1 MEKVKNILTQ
11 NIVINLTY
19 AIITVIYFVFISTQ
33 YSKFSG
39 INLNNY
45 IHISSL
51 FFLGISIVIME
62 ISFKK
67 SDELI
72 FTNGI
77 EFLAMAVFILLT
89 QHMTK
94 LFNYSIQVYTLAG
107 ANFIGIYYILK
118 SAILYTKEQ
127 QNKLNNLSDI
137 KEIVKDE
144 PIKKASKRKNKK
156 VKKHLT

>member
-11 NIVINLTY
+11 SIVINLTY

-72 FTNGI
+72 FANGI

-89 QHMTK
+89 QHMSK

-156 VKKHLT
+156 EEGK

>member
-19 AIITVIYFVFISTQ
+19 AIITVIYFVFIGTQ

-62 ISFKK
+62 ISFRK

-89 QHMTK
+89 QHMAK

-156 VKKHLT
+156 EEGK

>member
-39 INLNNY
+39 VNLNNY

-118 SAILYTKEQ
+118 SAVLYTKNQ
-127 QNKLNNLSDI
+127 QDKLNSLSDI

-156 VKKHLT
+156 EEGK

>member
-11 NIVINLTY
+11 SIVINLTY

-72 FTNGI
+72 FANGI

-156 VKKHLT
+156 EEGK

>member
-39 INLNNY
+39 VNLNNY

-67 SDELI
+67 SDEMI

-118 SAILYTKEQ
+118 SAVLYTKNQ
-127 QNKLNNLSDI
+127 QDKLNSLSDI

-156 VKKHLT
+156 EEGK

>member
-33 YSKFSG
+33 YSKFG
-39 INLNNY
+39 GVNLSNY

-51 FFLGISIVIME
+51 FFLAISIAIME
-62 ISFKK
+62 ISFRK
-67 SDELI
+67 SDELTFI
-72 FTNGI
+72 NGI

-127 QNKLNNLSDI
+127 QNKLKSLSDI

-156 VKKHLT
+156 EEGK

>member
-19 AIITVIYFVFISTQ
+19 AIVTVIYFVFISTQ

-62 ISFKK
+62 ISFRK

-144 PIKKASKRKNKK
+144 PIKKVSKRKNKK
-156 VKKHLT
+156 E

>member
-11 NIVINLTY
+11 SIVINLTY

-156 VKKHLT
+156 EEGK

>member
-89 QHMTK
+89 QHMSK

-156 VKKHLT
+156 EEGK

>member
-11 NIVINLTY
+11 SIVINLTY

-62 ISFKK
+62 ISFRK

-144 PIKKASKRKNKK
+144 PIKKVSKRKNKK
-156 VKKHLT
+156 EEGK

>member
-62 ISFKK
+62 ISFRK

-118 SAILYTKEQ
+118 SAVLYTKEQ
-127 QNKLNNLSDI
+127 QDKLKSLSDI

-144 PIKKASKRKNKK
+144 PIKKVSKRKNKK
-156 VKKHLT
+156 EEGK

>member
-19 AIITVIYFVFISTQ
+19 AIVTVIYFVFISTQ
-33 YSKFSG
+33 YSKFG
-39 INLNNY
+39 GVNLSNY

-51 FFLGISIVIME
+51 FFLAISIAIME
-62 ISFKK
+62 ISFRK
-67 SDELI
+67 SDELTFI
-72 FTNGI
+72 NGI

-94 LFNYSIQVYTLAG
+94 LFNYSIQVYTLTG

-118 SAILYTKEQ
+118 SAVLYTKEQ
-127 QNKLNNLSDI
+127 QDKLNSLSDI

-144 PIKKASKRKNKK
+144 PIKKVSKRKNKK
-156 VKKHLT
+156 EEGK

>member
-19 AIITVIYFVFISTQ
+19 AIVTVIYFVFISTQ

-62 ISFKK
+62 ISFRK

-144 PIKKASKRKNKK
+144 PIKKVSKRKNKIEEGK
-156 VKKHLT
+156 

>member
-19 AIITVIYFVFISTQ
+19 AIVTVIYFVFISTQ

-72 FTNGI
+72 FANGI

-89 QHMTK
+89 QHMSK

-156 VKKHLT
+156 EEGK

>member
-62 ISFKK
+62 ISFRK

-144 PIKKASKRKNKK
+144 PIKKVSKRKNKK
-156 VKKHLT
+156 EEGK

>member
-62 ISFKK
+62 ISFRK

-94 LFNYSIQVYTLAG
+94 LFNYSIQRLGTKINGLFSIFEGGFFSEKHISNRRGCSKTKAFCYTL
-107 ANFIGIYYILK
+107 F
-118 SAILYTKEQ
+118 
-127 QNKLNNLSDI
+127 
-137 KEIVKDE
+137 
-144 PIKKASKRKNKK
+144 
-156 VKKHLT
+156 

>member
-72 FTNGI
+72 FANGI

-89 QHMTK
+89 QHMSK

-118 SAILYTKEQ
+118 SAILYTKNQ
-127 QNKLNNLSDI
+127 QDKLNSLSDI

-156 VKKHLT
+156 EDGK

>member
-33 YSKFSG
+33 YSKFG
-39 INLNNY
+39 GVNLSNY

-51 FFLGISIVIME
+51 FFLAISIAIME
-62 ISFKK
+62 ISFRK
-67 SDELI
+67 SDELTFI
-72 FTNGI
+72 NGI

-89 QHMTK
+89 QHMTI

-118 SAILYTKEQ
+118 SAVLYTKEQ
-127 QNKLNNLSDI
+127 QNKLKSLSDI

-156 VKKHLT
+156 EEGK

>member
-72 FTNGI
+72 FANGI

-144 PIKKASKRKNKK
+144 PIKKVSKRKNKK
-156 VKKHLT
+156 EEGK

>member
-19 AIITVIYFVFISTQ
+19 AIVTVIYFVFISTQ
-33 YSKFSG
+33 YSKFG
-39 INLNNY
+39 GVNLSNY

-51 FFLGISIVIME
+51 FFLAISIAIME
-62 ISFKK
+62 ISFRK
-67 SDELI
+67 SDELTFI
-72 FTNGI
+72 NGI

-94 LFNYSIQVYTLAG
+94 LFNYSIQVYTLTG

-118 SAILYTKEQ
+118 SAVLYTKEQ
-127 QNKLNNLSDI
+127 QDKLKSLSDI

-144 PIKKASKRKNKK
+144 PIKKVYKRKNKK
-156 VKKHLT
+156 EEGK

>member
-39 INLNNY
+39 VNLNNY

-72 FTNGI
+72 FANGI

-89 QHMTK
+89 QHMSK

-118 SAILYTKEQ
+118 SAVLYTKNQ
-127 QNKLNNLSDI
+127 QDKLNSLSDI

-156 VKKHLT
+156 EEGK

>member
-39 INLNNY
+39 VNLNNY

-62 ISFKK
+62 ISFRK

-118 SAILYTKEQ
+118 SAVLYTKEQ
-127 QNKLNNLSDI
+127 QDKLKSLSDI

-144 PIKKASKRKNKK
+144 PIKKVSKRKNKK
-156 VKKHLT
+156 EEGK

>member
-39 INLNNY
+39 VNLNNY

-156 VKKHLT
+156 EEGK

>member
-33 YSKFSG
+33 YSKFG
-39 INLNNY
+39 GVNLSNY

-51 FFLGISIVIME
+51 FFLAISIAIME
-62 ISFKK
+62 ISFRK
-67 SDELI
+67 SDELTFI
-72 FTNGI
+72 NGI
-77 EFLAMAVFILLT
+77 EFLAIAVFILLT

-118 SAILYTKEQ
+118 SAVLYTKNQ
-127 QNKLNNLSDI
+127 QDKLNSLSDI

-144 PIKKASKRKNKK
+144 PIKKASKRKNKREEGK
-156 VKKHLT
+156 

>member
-11 NIVINLTY
+11 SIVINLTY

-62 ISFKK
+62 ISFRK

-89 QHMTK
+89 QHMAK

-118 SAILYTKEQ
+118 SAVLYTKEQ
-127 QNKLNNLSDI
+127 QDKLKSLSDI

-144 PIKKASKRKNKK
+144 PIKKVSKRKNKK
-156 VKKHLT
+156 EEGK

>member
-39 INLNNY
+39 VNLNNY

-144 PIKKASKRKNKK
+144 PIKKASKRKNKREEGK
-156 VKKHLT
+156 

>member
-19 AIITVIYFVFISTQ
+19 AIVTVIYFVFISTQ

-62 ISFKK
+62 ISFRK

-127 QNKLNNLSDI
+127 QNKLNKLSDI

-144 PIKKASKRKNKK
+144 PIKKVSKRKNKK
-156 VKKHLT
+156 EEGK

>member
-72 FTNGI
+72 FANGI

-89 QHMTK
+89 QHMSK

-127 QNKLNNLSDI
+127 QNTLNNLSDI

-144 PIKKASKRKNKK
+144 PIKKVSKRKNKK
-156 VKKHLT
+156 EEGK

>member
-33 YSKFSG
+33 YSKFG
-39 INLNNY
+39 GVNLSNY

-51 FFLGISIVIME
+51 FFLAISIAIME
-62 ISFKK
+62 ISFRK
-67 SDELI
+67 SDELTFI
-72 FTNGI
+72 NGI

-118 SAILYTKEQ
+118 SAVLYTKEQ
-127 QNKLNNLSDI
+127 QNKLKSLSDI

-144 PIKKASKRKNKK
+144 PIKKVSKRKNKK
-156 VKKHLT
+156 EEGK

>member
-51 FFLGISIVIME
+51 FFLGISIIIME

-89 QHMTK
+89 QHMAK

-156 VKKHLT
+156 EEEK

>member
-19 AIITVIYFVFISTQ
+19 AIVTVIYFVFISTQ

-62 ISFKK
+62 ISFRK
-67 SDELI
+67 SD
-72 FTNGI
+72 
-77 EFLAMAVFILLT
+77 
-89 QHMTK
+89 
-94 LFNYSIQVYTLAG
+94 
-107 ANFIGIYYILK
+107 
-118 SAILYTKEQ
+118 
-127 QNKLNNLSDI
+127 
-137 KEIVKDE
+137 
-144 PIKKASKRKNKK
+144 
-156 VKKHLT
+156 

>member
-62 ISFKK
+62 ISFRK

-156 VKKHLT
+156 EEGK

>member
-72 FTNGI
+72 FANGI

-89 QHMTK
+89 QHMSK

-144 PIKKASKRKNKK
+144 PIKKVSKRKNKK
-156 VKKHLT
+156 EEGK

>member
-19 AIITVIYFVFISTQ
+19 AIVTVIYFVFISTQ

-51 FFLGISIVIME
+51 FFLGISIIIME

-89 QHMTK
+89 QHMAK

-127 QNKLNNLSDI
+127 QNELNNLSDI

-156 VKKHLT
+156 EEEK

>member
-39 INLNNY
+39 VNLNNY

-51 FFLGISIVIME
+51 FFIGISIVIME

-118 SAILYTKEQ
+118 SAVLYTKNQ
-127 QNKLNNLSDI
+127 QDKLNSLSDI

-144 PIKKASKRKNKK
+144 PIKKASKRKNKREEGK
-156 VKKHLT
+156 